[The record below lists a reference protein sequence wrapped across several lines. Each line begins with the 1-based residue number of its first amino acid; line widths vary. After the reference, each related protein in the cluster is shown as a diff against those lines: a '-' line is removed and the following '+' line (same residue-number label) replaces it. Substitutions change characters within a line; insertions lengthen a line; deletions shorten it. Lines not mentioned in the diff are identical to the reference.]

1 MDTLNGMDFTH
12 DIVLLAN
19 KHSYMQSKVTFVEAE
34 KAGVKVNMEKTTE
47 MQINMNNKLTLY

>member
-1 MDTLNGMDFTH
+1 MDFTH